1 MFVAA
6 ALTAY
11 DNETEE
17 PEDLHKYGELFFEY
31 IGWGEDD
38 ETMASYERHVEH
50 HPCSFEEL
58 GLSDKPYQ
66 HGHGEDDGLEYPIF
80 WESEHE
86 VRLWKKKFKCM
97 KHEDFVIWGNFNTA
111 KAQQVAISFSICEGE
126 GCYDKEKILAW
137 LDTQYI
143 VMLYH

>member
-1 MFVAA
+1 
-6 ALTAY
+6 
-11 DNETEE
+11 
-17 PEDLHKYGELFFEY
+17 
-31 IGWGEDD
+31 
-38 ETMASYERHVEH
+38 MASYERHVEH

-126 GCYDKEKILAW
+126 GCYDREKILAW

-143 VMLYH
+143 VMLYHQSRFNSHAFFEKTKIQESRLAYVPISSETR